1 MHALSLQIST
11 TYVLVSNDRILEV
24 RLDKT
29 RFLSIRVTN
38 FSSVN
43 SFRYYYKHAL
53 CAVARL
59 GLILLLSQKIKKKL
73 WPRRSCFSREHFTI
87 NNIDFAFF
95 FFCCTYTRN
104 YSGKRTFSEPRLY
117 IVNLATLVIFG
128 SDLYKCFNVFILENC
143 FFFFSDLKMT
153 FYPYDYTEKTRSNLR
168 FKSIFYSVQLS
179 RFHLQHYTFNS
190 YHGYCYY

>member
-1 MHALSLQIST
+1 M
-11 TYVLVSNDRILEV
+11 
-24 RLDKT
+24 
-29 RFLSIRVTN
+29 
-38 FSSVN
+38 
-43 SFRYYYKHAL
+43 

-95 FFCCTYTRN
+95 FFFCCTYTRN

-128 SDLYKCFNVFILENC
+128 SGLYKCFNVFILENC
-143 FFFFSDLKMT
+143 FFFF
-153 FYPYDYTEKTRSNLR
+153 FW
-168 FKSIFYSVQLS
+168 FKNDVLSVWLYGKNTIKSPFQVHILFRPTLSISFTTLYFQQLP
-179 RFHLQHYTFNS
+179 RILLLY
-190 YHGYCYY
+190 